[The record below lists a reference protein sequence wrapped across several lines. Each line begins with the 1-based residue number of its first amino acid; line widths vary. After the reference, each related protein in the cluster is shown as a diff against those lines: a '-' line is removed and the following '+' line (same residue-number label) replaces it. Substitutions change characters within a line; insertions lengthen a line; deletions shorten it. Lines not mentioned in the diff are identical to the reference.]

1 MNKGSLLFVYLKL
14 LLTATFWGGT
24 FIAGRI
30 VAQHVSTF
38 SAAFLRFIIASVFL
52 VFVTWKSEG
61 KFPIPKKHQ
70 ILPIV
75 LLGMTGIFSYNFF
88 LFKGLKII
96 EAGRASVII
105 AINPII
111 IALFSAYFFKEK
123 LTPRKFLGILISVTG
138 AVIVITRGH
147 ILHILQGGVGSGE
160 WYIFG
165 CVASWVTYSLIGKV
179 VMNDLSPLLSVTYS
193 VLIGTSALLVPASFE
208 GLFEDINQCPIQA
221 WVGLMYLGFFGT
233 VLGFIWYYQG
243 IKRIGPMK
251 AGLFIN
257 FVPISAIILAFFILS
272 EPITFSLL
280 TGVIF
285 VSSGVYLTNRK
296 TN

>member
-1 MNKGSLLFVYLKL
+1 MNKNSLLLVYIKL

-52 VFVTWKSEG
+52 VVVTWKNEG
-61 KFPIPKKHQ
+61 KFPTPKKPQ

-123 LTPRKFLGILISVTG
+123 LTPLKFLGILISVTG

-147 ILHILQGGVGSGE
+147 ILQILQSGVGIGE
-160 WYIFG
+160 LYIFG
-165 CVASWVTYSLIGKV
+165 CV
-179 VMNDLSPLLSVTYS
+179 
-193 VLIGTSALLVPASFE
+193 TSRK
-208 GLFEDINQCPIQA
+208 
-221 WVGLMYLGFFGT
+221 
-233 VLGFIWYYQG
+233 
-243 IKRIGPMK
+243 IKSIFHK
-251 AGLFIN
+251 
-257 FVPISAIILAFFILS
+257 FFIVYVPSKCTDPLRR
-272 EPITFSLL
+272 IR
-280 TGVIF
+280 IF
-285 VSSGVYLTNRK
+285 LIHPNYYTLSGVGQINGSR
-296 TN
+296 